1 MSQNTRSAPPAPWR
15 YDQLCAVGTSGAVQT
30 QKSPAPGPALGRRW
44 ALSVPRPVLGVHR
57 DACDALSFS
66 PALLHEAVLRC
77 AGEGFAV
84 LVDGLGRARI
94 ALAFVKEAG
103 LGRADQRVAVLI
115 DGSAFACALRH
126 RCAEQR
132 EPDDYHRT

>member
-15 YDQLCAVGTSGAVQT
+15 YDQLCVVGTSGAVQT
-30 QKSPAPGPALGRRW
+30 QKKPGTGAGVRPTLG
-44 ALSVPRPVLGVHR
+44 AFSAAPVLGVHR